1 MLRGVPAR
9 ESGAM
14 TNSNA
19 PFQNLSGKVLR
30 RSANQRMLSGVSGGI
45 ADYLNVD
52 VTLVRLGWVG
62 LTLITGGAALIGYAV
77 AWIVIPESDG
87 KAVWQNVQQSVNQ
100 NQPQDTTE
108 NDIASRLYDDTNNKP
123 PAA

>member
-1 MLRGVPAR
+1 
-9 ESGAM
+9 M

-19 PFQNLSGKVLR
+19 PFSNLSGKVLR
-30 RSANQRMLSGVSGGI
+30 RSRSQRMLSGVSGGLAEYFNI
-45 ADYLNVD
+45 D
-52 VTLVRLGWVG
+52 VTLVRLAIVG
-62 LTLITGGAALIGYAV
+62 LTLLTGGTALLGYAI

-100 NQPQDTTE
+100 PATPE
-108 NDIASRLYDDTNNKP
+108 ADIASRIYDDTNNKP

>member
-1 MLRGVPAR
+1 
-9 ESGAM
+9 M
-14 TNSNA
+14 TNSNS
-19 PFQNLSGKVLR
+19 PFSNLSGKILR
-30 RSANQRMLSGVSGGI
+30 RSANQRMLSGVSGGL
-45 ADYLNVD
+45 AEYLNVD

-100 NQPQDTTE
+100 QQQSPE
-108 NDIASRLYDDTNNKP
+108 ADIASRIYDDNTKP